1 MRVEVRE
8 SCEDGVDVAFM
19 SGQLNSTH
27 AAQIRDLCISYVR
40 HEKLVVDLDDVESVS
55 ARAVSAWVEGQLL
68 LEQAGCEL
76 VLRRASP
83 QLRRTFEL
91 YDPASVLT
99 FQ

>member
-27 AAQIRDLCISYVR
+27 AGEILGLCISYLR
-40 HEKLVVDLDDVESVS
+40 HEKLVVDLVDVESVS
-55 ARAVSAWVEGQLL
+55 AHAVDAWVKGQLL

-76 VLRRASP
+76 ILRRASP
-83 QLRRTFEL
+83 QLRRSFEL
-91 YDPASVLT
+91 NDPASVLT

>member
-40 HEKLVVDLDDVESVS
+40 HEKLVVDIDDVESVS

>member
-27 AAQIRDLCISYVR
+27 AGQILGLCISYLR
-40 HEKLVVDLDDVESVS
+40 HEKLVVDLNDVESVS
-55 ARAVSAWVEGQLL
+55 AHAVNAWVKGQLL

-76 VLRRASP
+76 VLRHASP
-83 QLRRTFEL
+83 ELRRMFEL
-91 YDPASVLT
+91 NDPSSVLT